1 MFPWQQ
7 WSVRWWST
15 ERAVSL
21 LRLSFLLRKSP
32 HLWSAGQNRWRDRQ
46 AQEQTGRCWWNFPC
60 FPPLFS
66 KHIFQNSIVNR
77 SRFYSLSAKKDS
89 CISRNIRYA
98 IHRWFIDIHESH
110 YLRFA
115 RLYSF
120 LIIRMLTN
128 HTFVLTTPSWNITL
142 LDKYYQ
148 MSSGLST
155 KFDFFIRK
163 ISAPLTNAYQS
174 WVQNTLQL

>member
-1 MFPWQQ
+1 M
-7 WSVRWWST
+7 
-15 ERAVSL
+15 
-21 LRLSFLLRKSP
+21 
-32 HLWSAGQNRWRDRQ
+32 
-46 AQEQTGRCWWNFPC
+46 
-60 FPPLFS
+60 LFT
-66 KHIFQNSIVNR
+66 
-77 SRFYSLSAKKDS
+77 
-89 CISRNIRYA
+89 
-98 IHRWFIDIHESH
+98 DIHESH

-174 WVQNTLQL
+174 WVQNTLQNITNRIS

>member
-1 MFPWQQ
+1 M
-7 WSVRWWST
+7 
-15 ERAVSL
+15 
-21 LRLSFLLRKSP
+21 
-32 HLWSAGQNRWRDRQ
+32 
-46 AQEQTGRCWWNFPC
+46 
-60 FPPLFS
+60 LFT
-66 KHIFQNSIVNR
+66 
-77 SRFYSLSAKKDS
+77 
-89 CISRNIRYA
+89 
-98 IHRWFIDIHESH
+98 DIHESH

-148 MSSGLST
+148 MSSGLSI

-174 WVQNTLQL
+174 WVQNT